1 MKKILFL
8 CAVFILFTVNAAAQ
22 KNKPWTEWSE
32 KEAVKVMTDSA
43 WAQTQKE
50 STELDA
56 AGTGPAM
63 SGSSVRRDQAAVE
76 KNPESG
82 ETVGR
87 KSMAL
92 TANYYMA
99 FLTAKPVRQAFIRYL
114 EIKGPETPA
123 DKAAERRAF
132 VDHDFGDYIVV
143 TLKLEGNDD
152 KKVTPGK
159 KLLSGDPKIFK
170 ETAYLERKDGKRV
183 ALADYRPPDQ
193 LGAKFI
199 FPRTLDGKPFL
210 DAGSGEVRVNLEIG
224 KTKLSR
230 RFKVAE
236 MMYDGKLE
244 Y

>member
-1 MKKILFL
+1 MKRILFL

-50 STELDA
+50 LTESDA
-56 AGTGPAM
+56 ASSGPAM

-82 ETVGR
+82 ESLGR

-92 TANYYMA
+92 TANYSMA

-114 EIKGPETPA
+114 EINGPETPA
-123 DKAAERRAF
+123 DKAAERRTF
-132 VDHDFGDYIVV
+132 IDHDFGDYIVV
-143 TLKLEGNDD
+143 TLKLEGNDE
-152 KKVTPGK
+152 KKLRPGK
-159 KLLSGDPKIFK
+159 QLLSGDPKIFK

-193 LGAKFI
+193 FGAKFI

-230 RFKVAE
+230 RFKVAD